1 MNIKKIAVLIT
12 AVVAVSSL
20 VVVAADKSAKAAKSS
35 TKSAAAATA
44 TKSEHKVVTLSD
56 VQWGDAPAS
65 LPAGAKMAAL
75 DGDPGKAGS
84 FTLWLKAP
92 AGYKIPPHTHP
103 TTERVTGISGNGR
116 LGMGEKFDENAAKD
130 VTPGTFVV
138 LPAEMA
144 HFAYFPQESVI
155 QVQSEGPFQIKYIDP
170 SDDPRGAKKE

>member
-1 MNIKKIAVLIT
+1 MNLKKIVVLIS
-12 AVVAVSSL
+12 AVVAATSL
-20 VVVAADKSAKAAKSS
+20 MVVAADKSEKTSKASSKSS
-35 TKSAAAATA
+35 AAATA
-44 TKSEHKVVTLSD
+44 TKSEHKIVTLSD

-65 LPAGAKMAAL
+65 LPPGAKMAVL

-84 FTLWLKAP
+84 FTIWLKAP
-92 AGYKIPPHTHP
+92 AGYRVPPHTHP

-116 LGMGEKFDENAAKD
+116 LGMGEKFDETAAKD

-155 QVQSEGPFQIKYIDP
+155 QVQSEGPFQIKYINP
-170 SDDPRGAKKE
+170 SDDPRGPKK